1 VPREASGGCQL
12 TAIAFPH
19 RPQAS
24 YPACCDQPLHFQ
36 GGPLAWSEPGSNGSV
51 PSVSPIFAPLQG
63 NPSICHALLA
73 REDSVLQDSTESVP
87 SPSSSRHVT
96 SRPSWS
102 ERSNGCHVHH
112 TLNIL
117 HGVLVRAHG
126 NSPNYLKSRGSEFT
140 VYPNLGA
147 SYRVP

>member
-1 VPREASGGCQL
+1 MPRETSGGCQL

-87 SPSSSRHVT
+87 SPSSNVASHRDPWPRKLSR
-96 SRPSWS
+96 
-102 ERSNGCHVHH
+102 CHVHH
-112 TLNIL
+112 THNIL
-117 HGVLVRAHG
+117 HYVLLKAHG
-126 NSPNYLKSRGSEFT
+126 NSLNYLLE
-140 VYPNLGA
+140 GA
-147 SYRVP
+147 S